1 MHGSVHV
8 YGMPTKTISIDLEA
22 YERLRRARR
31 SPDESFSRVIK
42 RAVWE
47 PTPSTAGRLLEALA
61 GLPPTDEET
70 LARLEAAQAADH
82 PPESAWPDS

>member
-1 MHGSVHV
+1 MHV
-8 YGMPTKTISIDLEA
+8 YSMPTKTISIDLEA

-47 PTPSTAGRLLEALA
+47 AAPCTAGRLLDALEH
-61 GLPPTDEET
+61 LPPTDEAVLE
-70 LARLEAAQAADH
+70 RLTAAQDSDA
-82 PPESAWPDS
+82 PPESPWPAS